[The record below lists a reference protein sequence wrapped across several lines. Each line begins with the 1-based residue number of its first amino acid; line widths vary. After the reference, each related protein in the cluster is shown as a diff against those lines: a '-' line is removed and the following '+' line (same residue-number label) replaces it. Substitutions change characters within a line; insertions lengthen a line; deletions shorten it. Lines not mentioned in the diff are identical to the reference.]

1 MAENEDIKKDEAKE
15 SAEKPNSMLK
25 WIIMGVLVVVLAG
38 GGFAGWRIFFSADP
52 AAEGE
57 AQAVEYSAADQTAV
71 AKGIICPLESFIV
84 NLMDPSGHGK
94 RYLKTTINLEVDDE
108 EDQMLVKDNE
118 AQLRD
123 TILLLLSSQTYK
135 EISSLEGKLTL
146 KQALLVSINQLL
158 GGNKIRR
165 LYFTEFVVQ

>member
-1 MAENEDIKKDEAKE
+1 MAENDDVKKEEDKE
-15 SAEKPNSMLK
+15 SPEKPKSMLK
-25 WIIMGVLVVVLAG
+25 WIILGVLVVVLAG
-38 GGFAGWRIFFSADP
+38 GGFAGWKIFLSADP
-52 AAEGE
+52 AADGGDEV
-57 AQAVEYSAADQTAV
+57 AASPAADHKEM

-94 RYLKTTINLEVDDE
+94 RYLKTTIKLEVADE
-108 EDQMLVKDNE
+108 ENEQLVKESE

-123 TILLLLSSQTYK
+123 TILLLLSSQSYK

-146 KQALLVSINQLL
+146 KQALLVSVNQLL

>member
-1 MAENEDIKKDEAKE
+1 MAENDDIKKEE
-15 SAEKPNSMLK
+15 EKASPQKPKSMLK
-25 WIIMGVLVVVLAG
+25 WIVVGVLALVLVGGGVAG
-38 GGFAGWRIFFSADP
+38 GLIFLGGDPAPDGQTDAAEAAAADP
-52 AAEGE
+52 QEM
-57 AQAVEYSAADQTAV
+57 V
-71 AKGIICPLESFIV
+71 KGIICPLDSFIV
-84 NLMDPSGHGK
+84 NLMDPSGNGK
-94 RYLKTTINLEVDDE
+94 RYLKTTIKLEVSDE
-108 EDQMLVKDNE
+108 ENQLLVKENE

-123 TILLLLSSQTYK
+123 TILLLLSSQSFK

>member
-1 MAENEDIKKDEAKE
+1 MEENNEAKKDEGTPPPKE
-15 SAEKPNSMLK
+15 SKSILK
-25 WIIMGVLVVVLAG
+25 WIIVGVLVVVLGG
-38 GGFAGWRIFFSADP
+38 GGFAGWRMFSSGAP
-52 AAEGE
+52 EEISNAEAIE
-57 AQAVEYSAADQTAV
+57 ASRAEKKEMT
-71 AKGIICPLESFIV
+71 KGIICPLESFIV
-84 NLMDPSGHGK
+84 NLMDRSGYGK
-94 RYLKTTINLEVDDE
+94 RYLKTTIQLEVADE
-108 EDQMLVKDNE
+108 ENQLLVKEYE

-123 TILLLLSSQTYK
+123 TILLLLSSQSYN